1 MHVDMLNDL
10 FFIFIHPVRVSACLF
25 FCQTAIFFSQAFTG
39 WCFESRPEKAAPQA
53 TESLTS
59 KGASE
64 RSDQQLDVF
73 SIILWPGS
81 RSYLC
86 IFYFFCK
93 LVYDAVQELKGI
105 LHHILKNSHI

>member
-10 FFIFIHPVRVSACLF
+10 FFIFIRPVRVSACL

-64 RSDQQLDVF
+64 RSDQQLAVF

-81 RSYLC
+81 RSDLC
-86 IFYFFCK
+86 IYLFFCK
-93 LVYDAVQELKGI
+93 LVYDVLQELKGI
-105 LHHILKNSHI
+105 LHDILKNSHI

>member
-10 FFIFIHPVRVSACLF
+10 FFFFIFIRPARVSACLF
-25 FCQTAIFFSQAFTG
+25 CPTAIFFSQAFTG

-86 IFYFFCK
+86 IFFILFFFLQAC
-93 LVYDAVQELKGI
+93 L
-105 LHHILKNSHI
+105 